1 MFDVRFELILS
12 AGFSYSLLNV
22 ALWYQSQSDQGNCVF
37 QGVMLCFSCVAI
49 SAVWSGTHG
58 LPSLSQV
65 SRQLPI
71 WPNGMSQSV
80 VASVRCMECVFWF
93 YRHVCVWL
101 NLQTCVCECLTFVL
115 WLVIAGNPSNSQS
128 KKTIKQRFLKL
139 LPCCKPSATPSVSQ
153 SKCSFTIYT
162 SLLPSMCPASL
173 VNEDEPPYSHT
184 VQKHTHPH
192 KL

>member
-1 MFDVRFELILS
+1 MFLGVTLC
-12 AGFSYSLLNV
+12 GC
-22 ALWYQSQSDQGNCVF
+22 CVT
-37 QGVMLCFSCVAI
+37 I
-49 SAVWSGTHG
+49 SAVWSGTRG

-65 SRQLPI
+65 SRLSPI
-71 WPNGMSQSV
+71 WLNGMNQSV

-93 YRHVCVWL
+93 YRHACMCVWL

-115 WLVIAGNPSNSQS
+115 WLVIAGNPSTSQS

-139 LPCCKPSATPSVSQ
+139 LPCCKPSATPSVSE
-153 SKCSFTIYT
+153 SKCSFTLYT
-162 SLLPSMCPASL
+162 SRRPSMCPASSSEWRWFIQTL
-173 VNEDEPPYSHT
+173 VWMQSCTHSHRNNQCTHKPPYSHT